1 MDFSIYEKDIV
12 ERQIRIPIL
21 KELYNRKREALH
33 AFQNGKDIWKENR
46 YRYN

>member
-21 KELYNRKREALH
+21 KGLYNRKREALH
-33 AFQNGKDIWKENR
+33 AFQNGKDIWKENS